1 MHIFIFDCS
10 VIPVAATFVDSCCC
24 SVSASFVTEV
34 FALRWD
40 HRAFTGFNLGFGIT
54 KTWRNLDM
62 SNSNWKPF
70 SAAPTPAEKILST
83 LQSRV
88 VKPKE
93 GKKYKASSFKTYFYV
108 ISELI

>member
-1 MHIFIFDCS
+1 
-10 VIPVAATFVDSCCC
+10 
-24 SVSASFVTEV
+24 
-34 FALRWD
+34 
-40 HRAFTGFNLGFGIT
+40 
-54 KTWRNLDM
+54 M

-70 SAAPTPAEKILST
+70 SAAPIPAEKILST

-93 GKKYKASSFKTYFYV
+93 GKKYKASFITYFYV